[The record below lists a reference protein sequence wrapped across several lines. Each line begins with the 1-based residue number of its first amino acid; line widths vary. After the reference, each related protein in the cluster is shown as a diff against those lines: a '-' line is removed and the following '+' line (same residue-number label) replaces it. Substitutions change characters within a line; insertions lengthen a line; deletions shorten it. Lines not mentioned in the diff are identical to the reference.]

1 VILRPLATERGIA
14 PPLIITECEL
24 KLVVDRSHRF
34 SKESGMSE
42 PPARPTTDDEMPG
55 SAPPPEGGR
64 STSADLFA
72 LAERR
77 IVVTGAG
84 RGLGRG
90 LATGIAKQG
99 AHVVL
104 VARSL
109 PELGETA
116 RKIRDAGGSCRI
128 VPADLANPGEL
139 DRLVTDLL
147 ADAVPDGIVHAAG
160 VQVRKP
166 ATEVTPDDWHRI
178 QAVNVEAPFF
188 LSTGLARAQAGA
200 ALPAS
205 HVFIT
210 SLSSSIAVPNCA
222 PYAASKSSLL
232 GVIRTLSAEW
242 ARRGIRVNGIQPGYF
257 RTRLTEDLLSQPD
270 QHERVLGR
278 IPMGRLGTA
287 QDLVGA
293 AVFLLSGAS
302 SYVTGQNIAVDGGW
316 LAS

>member
-1 VILRPLATERGIA
+1 MTRPPAPQTTAAA
-14 PPLIITECEL
+14 PP
-24 KLVVDRSHRF
+24 
-34 SKESGMSE
+34 G
-42 PPARPTTDDEMPG
+42 PT
-55 SAPPPEGGR
+55 
-64 STSADLFA
+64 DLFT
-72 LAERR
+72 LAGRR

-90 LATGIAKQG
+90 LATGIARQG

-109 PELGETA
+109 PELDGTA
-116 RKIRDAGGSCRI
+116 RAIQEAGGSCRVI
-128 VPADLANPGEL
+128 PADVANADEL
-139 DRLVTDLL
+139 DALVADLI
-147 ADAVPDGIVHAAG
+147 ADAVPDGVVHAAG

-166 ATEVTPDDWHRI
+166 ATEVTRDDWRRI
-178 QAVNVEAPFF
+178 QAVNVDAPFF
-188 LSTGLARAQAGA
+188 LSTGLAAAQADA

-242 ARRGIRVNGIQPGYF
+242 ARLGIRVNGIQPGYF
-257 RTRLTEDLLSQPD
+257 PTRLTEDLLARPD
-270 QHERVLGR
+270 QHARVLGR
-278 IPMGRLGTA
+278 IPMARLGTA
-287 QDLVGA
+287 EDLVGA
-293 AVFLLSGAS
+293 AVFLLSAAS
-302 SYVTGQNIAVDGGW
+302 AYVTGQSITVDGGW

>member
-1 VILRPLATERGIA
+1 MTLPRTNRPETTQSAVVRAAT
-14 PPLIITECEL
+14 P
-24 KLVVDRSHRF
+24 
-34 SKESGMSE
+34 
-42 PPARPTTDDEMPG
+42 
-55 SAPPPEGGR
+55 
-64 STSADLFA
+64 DLFT
-72 LAERR
+72 LAGRR
-77 IVVTGAG
+77 VVVTGAG

-90 LATGIAKQG
+90 LATGIARQG

-109 PELGETA
+109 PELEETA
-116 RKIRDAGGSCRI
+116 REIRDAGGSCHV
-128 VPADLANPGEL
+128 VPADLASRDGWEG
-139 DRLVTDLL
+139 LVADLV
-147 ADAVPDGIVHAAG
+147 ADGVPDGVVHGAG

-166 ATEVTPDDWHRI
+166 ATEVTPEDWAFV

-188 LSTGLARAQAGA
+188 LSTRLGAAQAAAGLAAT
-200 ALPAS
+200 
-205 HVFIT
+205 HVFVT
-210 SLSSSIAVPNCA
+210 SLSSSIGVRNAA

-242 ARRGIRVNGIQPGYF
+242 APLGIRVNGIQPGYF
-257 RTRLTEDLLSQPD
+257 RTRLTEDLLSQPE

-293 AVFLLSGAS
+293 AVFLLSAAS
-302 SYVTGQNIAVDGGW
+302 AYVTGQNIAVDGGW